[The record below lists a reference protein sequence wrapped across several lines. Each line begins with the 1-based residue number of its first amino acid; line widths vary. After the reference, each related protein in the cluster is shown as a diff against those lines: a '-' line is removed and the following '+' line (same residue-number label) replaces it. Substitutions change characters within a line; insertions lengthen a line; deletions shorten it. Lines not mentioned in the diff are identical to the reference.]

1 MQQHQHCNHVQAH
14 SSQLSLL
21 RVQLSTYKFTQNI
34 YARQPND
41 NVYGGP
47 CVLYSKLT
55 GLQPS
60 LSAVNCTVNN
70 NMLYQTFFNVE
81 NLFLKTSPFFH
92 QKRTFFTSR
101 SSFDP
106 ASHKT
111 AKNVKLWHDE
121 EEKSKVEEAVEAMK
135 KKKEL
140 LKEKAFQ
147 MECSPEEV
155 EPMVAIAPTP
165 KKTIWQRVKHE
176 AVHYY
181 NGFKL
186 LYLEAKIAARL
197 LWQVMNGKMLTR
209 RERRQA
215 SNVNTSTFFNFFSA
229 N

>member
-1 MQQHQHCNHVQAH
+1 MLDL
-14 SSQLSLL
+14 QLN
-21 RVQLSTYKFTQNI
+21 TCCKFTHGIQ
-34 YARQPND
+34 QTCD
-41 NVYGGP
+41 CSLSKHG
-47 CVLYSKLT
+47 VLYSRLK
-55 GLQPS
+55 GLEASFPAIKTTMNS
-60 LSAVNCTVNN
+60 SMFCKT
-70 NMLYQTFFNVE
+70 FNVE
-81 NLFLKTSPFFH
+81 SLQASLWFH
-92 QKRTFFTSR
+92 QKRTVFTSR

-106 ASHKT
+106 LPHKT
-111 AKNVKLWHDE
+111 AKNVKLWQDE

-155 EPMVAIAPTP
+155 EPIVTVAPAAAAAAA

-186 LYLEAKIAARL
+186 LYLEIKIAARL
-197 LWQVMNGKMLTR
+197 LWQVMNGKILSR

-215 SNVNTSTFFNFFSA
+215 SYQTSSNGIDRKSVV
-229 N
+229 